1 MEREDCTE
9 GPRHDHVIDLEA
21 GSTIKQALMK
31 IGIHPSTVIVS
42 HEDTVLPHTTVLNA
56 DVSLDLTIVS
66 SGG

>member
-1 MEREDCTE
+1 MKI
-9 GPRHDHVIDLEA
+9 GLKGHGHDHVIDLEA
-21 GSTIKQALMK
+21 GSTIKQALLK

-56 DVSLDLTIVS
+56 DVSLNLTIVS

>member
-1 MEREDCTE
+1 MKIALK
-9 GPRHDHVIDLEA
+9 GHGHDHVIELEA
-21 GSTIKQALMK
+21 GSTVKQALQG

-42 HEDTVLPHTTVLNA
+42 HEDIVLPHTTVLNA

>member
-1 MEREDCTE
+1 MKVALK
-9 GPRHDHVIDLEA
+9 GYGYDHSIELEA
-21 GSTIKQALMK
+21 GSTVKQALDI

-42 HEDTVLPHTTVLNA
+42 HEDVVLPHTTILNS

>member
-1 MEREDCTE
+1 MKIALK
-9 GPRHDHVIDLEA
+9 GHGHDHVIELEV
-21 GSTIKQALMK
+21 GSTVKEALIE

-42 HEDTVLPHTTVLNA
+42 HEDIVLPHTTVLNA

>member
-1 MEREDCTE
+1 MKIALK
-9 GPRHDHVIDLEA
+9 GHGHDHVIDLEA
-21 GSTIKQALMK
+21 GSTIKQALLK

-56 DVSLDLTIVS
+56 DVALDLTIVS